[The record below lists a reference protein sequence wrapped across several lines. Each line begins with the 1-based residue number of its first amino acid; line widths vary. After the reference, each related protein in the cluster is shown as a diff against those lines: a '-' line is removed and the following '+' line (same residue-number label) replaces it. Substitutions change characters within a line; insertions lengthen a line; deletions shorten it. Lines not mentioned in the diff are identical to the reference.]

1 MLSRTPFKRGRT
13 DVPRGSLGD
22 ACSLGLASSSLEQA
36 SDVRSRLELEFTE
49 LSRLAR
55 EHERGWNRLAAYIV
69 GHCRGEI

>member
-1 MLSRTPFKRGRT
+1 MFLPERARLSTSGGN
-13 DVPRGSLGD
+13 VV
-22 ACSLGLASSSLEQA
+22 EQA

>member
-1 MLSRTPFKRGRT
+1 MQSGRRLFIGFSII
-13 DVPRGSLGD
+13 V
-22 ACSLGLASSSLEQA
+22 LEQA
-36 SDVRSRLELEFTE
+36 SDVPSRLELEFTE